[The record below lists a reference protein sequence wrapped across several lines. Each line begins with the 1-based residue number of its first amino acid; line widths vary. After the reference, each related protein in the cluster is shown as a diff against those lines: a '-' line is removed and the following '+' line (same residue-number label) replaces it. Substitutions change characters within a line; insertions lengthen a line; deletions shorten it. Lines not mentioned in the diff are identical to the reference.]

1 MPGVSRG
8 FHYWQPAPRLKYCPH
23 DWHKSAT
30 QPWAPTPKERNR
42 HPSHWKTSVEKKQQ
56 RCLGGGEGGG
66 GGENGRKKPAQR
78 KTARANE
85 SHGQCSQLL
94 GMCMPKTADSQLK
107 WFGIS
112 SGLFISYES
121 TLNLRIKL

>member
-1 MPGVSRG
+1 MSPHTKGKEQAPVALKNISGEKTTEMPRG
-8 FHYWQPAPRLKYCPH
+8 R
-23 DWHKSAT
+23 
-30 QPWAPTPKERNR
+30 R
-42 HPSHWKTSVEKKQQ
+42 
-56 RCLGGGEGGG
+56 GGWG

>member
-1 MPGVSRG
+1 MSPHTKGKEQAPVALKNISGEKTTEMPRG
-8 FHYWQPAPRLKYCPH
+8 R
-23 DWHKSAT
+23 
-30 QPWAPTPKERNR
+30 R
-42 HPSHWKTSVEKKQQ
+42 
-56 RCLGGGEGGG
+56 GGR
-66 GGENGRKKPAQR
+66 GENGRKNPAQR

-94 GMCMPKTADSQLK
+94 GMRMPKTADSQLK

-121 TLNLRIKL
+121 KLNLRIKL